1 MRWIYKL
8 PLRLRSLLG
17 KSRAEQELSEEFRF
31 HLDKLIEESVA
42 NGMSEEEA
50 RYAAL
55 REFGGVEQ
63 LKEECRDA
71 WHVRFITELVQD
83 VRYGLRQL
91 RRNPGFTVVTILTL
105 ALGIGANTA
114 IFSVIN
120 GLFMH
125 PEGISNPGRLVAL
138 RARYTGLGLK
148 NIVVSAPD
156 FAQIRDRHDIFASA
170 AIEQTGDFNYTAG
183 DWPQR
188 LVGAKVTW
196 QWFDVFQAR
205 PLLGRTF
212 TKEEDEPG
220 ADHEVVLA
228 YSAWKKWFGGD
239 HAAVGRSIRLNEE
252 FYRVVGVMGPDFRWP
267 PEVDLWTSLGLAP
280 GKFAPADMFN
290 ESYFAAARL
299 RQGVPFQQASAIVA
313 LLSRRIVENPAVS
326 FAKDSGWGMF
336 ILPLLQYAYGDV
348 RTPLLI
354 LAVAVGF
361 VLLIACANIA
371 GLLLARTA
379 SRTREFAVRA
389 ALGAPR
395 SRLMRQVLAE
405 SLPLALA
412 GAVVGTL
419 LASLGVRALA
429 LAAPEGLMAGA
440 VFPLDG
446 RVLLF
451 TLGVTLFAGV
461 VFGVVPA
468 WHTSHSDPYSTLKE
482 GGRSQAGGH
491 SSHRLRSALVIGE
504 LSLALV
510 LLIGTGLLLKT
521 ISSLGK
527 VDPGFEPAG
536 VMTAAVSLPQVK
548 YDTPEKQIAFFRSVL
563 DRLSNLPGVKATG
576 AGSPLPFSGGNGS
589 ASFLIE
595 GHPTAPGS
603 PAPWG
608 NIRYITPGYFAALRI
623 PILRGRAFTGD
634 DRLSTEKVA
643 VIDEDMARRYWPHQD
658 PIGQKIRPIN
668 ESIWATVVGVV
679 GNIRFSQ
686 LAGEESSSGSV
697 QRSGAGTYYFSMYQT
712 NAPMGFITVRT
723 SGDPASLAGT
733 IRSAVRDVD
742 PAQPVHDLQTMD
754 QRIRESMGPQRFSTT
769 LLAVF
774 AAIAILLAAV
784 GLYGVISYSV
794 AQRTHEIGIRMAL
807 GARPSG
813 IARLVLADA
822 LKLAGWGTA
831 LGIAAGLAL
840 TRFLSSLLYGA
851 KPDDP
856 ITFVGVSLILI
867 AVALL
872 ACYIPAR
879 RAAKVDPMVALRY
892 E

>member
-1 MRWIYKL
+1 MSWQRYLAKIGAL
-8 PLRLRSLLG
+8 IRGSNPSDDLEEEIRVHLEME
-17 KSRAEQELSEEFRF
+17 EQENRER
-31 HLDKLIEESVA
+31 
-42 NGMSEEEA
+42 GMTPEEA
-50 RYAAL
+50 HYAAL
-55 REFGGVEQ
+55 RKIGNVTRV
-63 LKEECRDA
+63 KEDTREVWCFV
-71 WHVRFITELVQD
+71 WLETLLQD
-83 VRYGLRQL
+83 LRYGLRQL
-91 RRNPGFTVVTILTL
+91 RRNPGFTVVAVLTL

-125 PEGISNPGRLVAL
+125 PAGIAHPGRLVAL
-138 RARYTGLGLK
+138 RARYTKLGLI

-183 DWPQR
+183 EWPQR
-188 LVGAKVTW
+188 LLGAKVTW

-205 PLLGRTF
+205 PLLGRIF
-212 TKEEDEPG
+212 TKEEDEPH
-220 ADHEVVLA
+220 ANREVVLA

-239 HAAVGRSIRLNEE
+239 PAVVGRSIRLNGE
-252 FYRVVGVMGPDFRWP
+252 FYRVIGVMGPDFHWP
-267 PEVDLWTSLGLAP
+267 PKVDLWMPLGLAP
-280 GKFAPADMFN
+280 DRFAPADMFN
-290 ESYFAAARL
+290 ESYFAVARL
-299 RQGVPFQQASAIVA
+299 RQGVSVSHASAVVA
-313 LLSRRIVENPAVS
+313 LLARRIVENPAAS
-326 FAKDSGWGMF
+326 FAKASGWGMF
-336 ILPLLQYAYGDV
+336 ILPLLHYSYGDV

-354 LAVAVGF
+354 LAGAVGF

-395 SRLMRQVLAE
+395 RRLMGQLLAE

-412 GAVVGTL
+412 GAVAGTL
-419 LASLGVRALA
+419 LASVGVRL
-429 LAAPEGLMAGA
+429 LTMAAPQGLMAGA
-440 VFPLDG
+440 VFPLDS

-451 TLGVTLFAGV
+451 TIGVTLLAALI
-461 VFGVVPA
+461 FGIVPA
-468 WHTSHSDPYSTLKE
+468 WHTSHADPYSTLKE

-491 SSHRLRSALVIGE
+491 SSHRLRSALVVGE
-504 LSLALV
+504 LALALV

-548 YDTPEKQIAFFRSVL
+548 YDTPEKQITFFRSVL
-563 DRLSNLPGVKATG
+563 DRLSSTPGVKA
-576 AGSPLPFSGGNGS
+576 AGSGFPLPFSGGS
-589 ASFLIE
+589 ESQAFQIE
-595 GHPTAPGS
+595 GRPTTPGS
-603 PAPWG
+603 IGPWG
-608 NIRYITPGYFAALRI
+608 NIRYVTPGYFAALRI
-623 PILRGRAFTGD
+623 PILRGRSFTGE
-634 DRLSTEKVA
+634 DRLSTERVA
-643 VIDEDMARRYWPHQD
+643 VIDEDMAKRYWPNQD
-658 PIGQKIRPIN
+658 PIGQKIRPVN
-668 ESIWATVVGVV
+668 ESTWATIVGVV

-686 LAGEESSSGSV
+686 LAGEESSSGNV
-697 QRSGAGTYYFSMYQT
+697 QRSGEGTYYFSMYQT
-712 NAPMGFITVRT
+712 KAPTGFITVRT
-723 SGDPASLAGT
+723 SGDPASLAGA

-742 PAQPVHDLQTMD
+742 PDQPVHDLQTMD
-754 QRIRESMGPQRFSTT
+754 QRIWQSMGPQRFSTT

-784 GLYGVISYSV
+784 GLYGVISYGV

-807 GARPSG
+807 GAQPSG
-813 IARLVLADA
+813 IARMVLADA

-851 KPDDP
+851 RPDDP
-856 ITFVGVSLILI
+856 ITYIAVSLVLI